1 MPKPK
6 GDLGALVIPK
16 AAAAAARPFQAV
28 APVQTPQPLPAVAA
42 EQPTTVHQPEGQG
55 AGQTSASFSPSVQ
68 PSGPGATRA
77 MTLKIPES
85 VYWRLHELCAARG
98 RAQGRRVTHQEVML
112 EGLLGLLDR
121 EQP

>member
-28 APVQTPQPLPAVAA
+28 APAQELSPLPAAAA
-42 EQPTTVHQPEGQG
+42 EQPAIAHQPEGQG
-55 AGQTSASFSPSVQ
+55 TGQTPASLSASVQ
-68 PSGPGATRA
+68 APGAGATRA
-77 MTLKIPES
+77 MTLKIPEA

-112 EGLLGLLDR
+112 EGLLSLLDR
-121 EQP
+121 E